1 MFLKAAIYAIIG
13 TLCQGALSAQ
23 GANWVFRQSW
33 FSDSPAAAY
42 QSAGHVT
49 SFALPPQAMP
59 SSRSAYRPAIPQR
72 GPGFSIRAKSRW
84 NIYRLN
90 NGRSYDTTIYR
101 EFSFEESP

>member
-1 MFLKAAIYAIIG
+1 MFLKAAVYAIIG
-13 TLCQGALSAQ
+13 TLCQGVLSAQ

-33 FSDSPAAAY
+33 FSNAPAVVY
-42 QSAGHVT
+42 QSAGHGA
-49 SFALPPQAMP
+49 SFALPPHAMP

-72 GPGFSIRAKSRW
+72 CFGFSIRAKSRW

>member
-33 FSDSPAAAY
+33 FSDSPAVAY
-42 QSAGHVT
+42 QSAGLVA

-59 SSRSAYRPAIPQR
+59 SFRSAYRPAILER